1 MQRVHEKHL
10 NTCHETHLVHC
21 DAATRRHL
29 YLLLSISHQFKTHKF
44 RSLFIHNHFQFI
56 HNHNNNMATEA
67 HNYPAHLFYG
77 SRHHQQQQQ
86 HHHQDQ
92 ARSTQVVKATTAV
105 VAGGSLLILAGLLL
119 VGTVIGL
126 TAITPLLVIFS
137 PVLVPAVIA
146 VALLG
151 LGFLA
156 SGSFGVAAVTVLTW
170 IYKYVTGK
178 HPPGADQLDTARH
191 KLMNKAREIK
201 DYGQQHVTGTH
212 ASS

>member
-1 MQRVHEKHL
+1 
-10 NTCHETHLVHC
+10 
-21 DAATRRHL
+21 
-29 YLLLSISHQFKTHKF
+29 
-44 RSLFIHNHFQFI
+44 
-56 HNHNNNMATEA
+56 MATEA
-67 HNYPAHLFYG
+67 HNYPIHLFYG
-77 SRHHQQQQQ
+77 GRHHNRN
-86 HHHQDQ
+86 QDQ
-92 ARSTQVVKATTAV
+92 ARSTRVVKATTAV

-126 TAITPLLVIFS
+126 TAIAPLFVIFS

-156 SGSFGVAAVTVLTW
+156 SGSFGVAAITVLTW

-201 DYGQQHVTGTH
+201 VYGQQHMTGTH
-212 ASS
+212 AS